1 MKDYKKDYILELGHL
16 QEKVSLCKNILA
28 GVVYS
33 VTERLHSL
41 QSEVL
46 HTSSLADKM
55 LEEARRVISIARKE
69 IIDVEQSRF
78 LDDIDTPLNCIKVG
92 WSTVLALQKK
102 VPQSRRAANFMESM
116 KSLNLPICNDAYV
129 FIQSPSRQG
138 HCLNIASY
146 AFAPRELSAIL
157 AFICAHPKL
166 NREVEKLVLF
176 DCSITDDDC
185 KNIATAVKHMPLL
198 RTLSLRENNIG
209 DVGVT
214 YIATALWETGKNMQL
229 QALNLEHNNIGIAGA
244 KALAGAMMQCAHL
257 VQLSVGD
264 NPILDAG
271 LFYILQV
278 YVASLYSLY
287 SL

>member
-1 MKDYKKDYILELGHL
+1 
-16 QEKVSLCKNILA
+16 VVLCKDILA
-28 GVVYS
+28 GVVYNI
-33 VTERLHSL
+33 TERLHSL

-55 LEEARRVISIARKE
+55 LDEARRVISMARKE

-78 LDDIDTPLNCIKVG
+78 LDDIDTPLNGVKVG
-92 WSTVLALQKK
+92 WSTVLALQNK
-102 VPQSRRAANFMESM
+102 VPQSRRAANFLESM
-116 KSLNLPICNDAYV
+116 KTLNLPICNDAYV

-176 DCSITDDDC
+176 DCGVSDDDC

-198 RTLSLRENNIG
+198 RSLSLRENNIG
-209 DVGVT
+209 DVGAT
-214 YIATALWETGKNMQL
+214 CIATALWETGKNMQL
-229 QALNLEHNNIGIAGA
+229 QSLNFEHNNIGTLGA
-244 KALAGAMMQCAHL
+244 KALSGALMQCAHL

-278 YVASLYSLY
+278 CIASMSSLSRLCCICY
-287 SL
+287 M